1 MFYNQE
7 NSLLHLGVPMMTSY
21 VGDTVA
27 KKNHINALYVD
38 T

>member
-7 NSLLHLGVPMMTSY
+7 NSLFHLGVGTPRVTTSY

-27 KKNHINALYVD
+27 KKIYI
-38 T
+38 